1 MYYFKTIE
9 VIVLGL
15 FLKRALNPDLAAPPA
30 QHRFD
35 DFFFSVD
42 L

>member
-1 MYYFKTIE
+1 
-9 VIVLGL
+9 
-15 FLKRALNPDLAAPPA
+15 LAAPPA

-42 L
+42 LWTWKFETLTKN